1 MQNKSVLVNKTIV
14 VTGGTGSFGK
24 TLVKQLLNTDVSK
37 IKIFSRDENKQDS
50 LRNELLSEK
59 LEFYIGDIRE
69 YDSLNR
75 CLAGADYVFHA
86 AALKQV
92 PSCEYHPYEAV
103 KTNIIGS
110 QNVLESSRN
119 NGISNVVMLST
130 DKAVMPINAMGISK
144 AMMEKLTFTYGFNFN
159 HMIKTVYNVTRYGNV
174 MGSRGSVIPIFIS
187 KMMNNQEILVTDPQ
201 MTRFMMS
208 LEESVNLV
216 LFALKNGRQGE
227 LFVQK
232 APSASIETLI
242 VALENILNVKAKIKL
257 IGYRH
262 GEKKHESLLSS
273 EESGRSE
280 DLGNYFRVR
289 PDVRDLNYNVPG
301 ENFLNNNG
309 VEFNSEN
316 SSLLNAKDL
325 ESLLLKQDFVLGSLN
340 NNSFYVN

>member
-1 MQNKSVLVNKTIV
+1 MQNQSVLSDKTIV

-24 TLVKQLLNTDVSK
+24 TLVKQLLNTDVAK
-37 IKIFSRDENKQDS
+37 IKIFSRDENKQDI

-59 LEFYIGDIRE
+59 LEFYLGDIRE
-69 YDSLNR
+69 YHSLNK

-92 PSCEYHPYEAV
+92 PSCEYFPYEAV

-110 QNVLESSRN
+110 QNVLEASRE
-119 NGISNVVMLST
+119 NGIDNVVMLST

-159 HMIKTVYNVTRYGNV
+159 QMINTIYNVTRYGNV

-187 KMMNNQEILVTDPQ
+187 KMMNNQEILVTDPE

-208 LEESVNLV
+208 LDESVNLV

-242 VALENILNVKAKIKL
+242 SALENILNVKAKIKL

-262 GEKKHESLLSS
+262 GEKKHEALLSS
-273 EESGRSE
+273 EEASRSE

-289 PDVRDLNYNVPG
+289 PDIRDLNYNVSG
-301 ENFLNNNG
+301 GNILNSSG
-309 VEFNSEN
+309 AEFNSEN
-316 SSLLNAKDL
+316 AKLLNAKEL
-325 ESLLLKQDFVLGSLN
+325 EILLLKQDFVSHLIN
-340 NNSFYVN
+340 NNSFDIK